1 MVEEALGSGL
11 AIFHLPLQKHLS
23 PLCSTLS
30 PSRLTSVDCMIGAP
44 LPSGLGVGFGLLM
57 HQQEIKRVEEE
68 GKAENVMVFISPTP
82 SSVFL
87 AVVSFLVAMAPVK
100 RVLSHSCGLCLSMMI
115 AYLHLTL

>member
-1 MVEEALGSGL
+1 M
-11 AIFHLPLQKHLS
+11 
-23 PLCSTLS
+23 
-30 PSRLTSVDCMIGAP
+30 DCMIGAP
-44 LPSGLGVGFGLLM
+44 LPSGLGVGFGLSM

-87 AVVSFLVAMAPVK
+87 AVVSFLVAMTPVK